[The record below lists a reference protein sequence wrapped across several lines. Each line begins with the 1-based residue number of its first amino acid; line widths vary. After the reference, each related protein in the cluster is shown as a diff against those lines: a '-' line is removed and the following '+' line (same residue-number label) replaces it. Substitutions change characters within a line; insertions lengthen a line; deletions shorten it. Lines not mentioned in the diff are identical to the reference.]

1 MLRRVGIDGNIAEKN
16 RTAVDGTGAQVRI
29 ADAGFPVPF
38 AHSLEFNA
46 PVHGTWNI
54 VHIGML
60 VPECHQI
67 YVCADNCMRG
77 VVLTAAEM
85 DAADRFSSVLI
96 EEDDLYDENL
106 ETITIEGVT
115 DAINRLPY
123 RPRAVALFLVCLHHF
138 VGTDAAYVFRT
149 LEERFPHIDFMRCW
163 MDPVMQKTGLTPEQ
177 KLKEAMFRPV
187 RPLPADP
194 RLICVLGDNQPLDP
208 DSDLAALA
216 REHGCRIL
224 QLHAGN
230 LAYKGTRSADSTDSL
245 SGRSRNGESLSRA
258 EDIPTEVI
266 QAEDMP
272 AEKMTDTV
280 FGCKT
285 YDDYLQIG
293 AASLFITRSPAGIH
307 GVTQLAKRLG
317 RPFLYLP
324 PASGAEEILEER
336 RQLEEALRQIR
347 QGASNTE
354 SFHDAPE
361 KGSGVLKTDKFESG
375 TSGSNAFENAVN
387 TSAAFEEG
395 KQRAETALAHA
406 YALIGDT
413 EITLDHIVTPRP
425 LSLARLLLE
434 HGFHV
439 TRVYLDAILPE
450 EEKDFRWLQD
460 HHPDLCLSATIH
472 PKMRVLHEAENA
484 GSMLALGPKAAW
496 FGGTAHFV
504 NLVECGGQW
513 GLSGIEKLAGLMEDA
528 FLHEKDTRALVPRKG
543 FGCACVL

>member
-1 MLRRVGIDGNIAEKN
+1 MLRRVQTGKN
-16 RTAVDGTGAQVRI
+16 RTEVDGTGARVRI
-29 ADAGFPVPF
+29 ADAAFPLPF

-85 DAADRFSSVLI
+85 DASDRFSSVLI

-115 DAINRLPY
+115 DAIRRLPY
-123 RPRAVALFLVCLHHF
+123 RPRAVAVFLVCLHHF

-149 LEERFPHIDFMRCW
+149 LEERFPDIDFMRCW

-177 KLKEAMFRPV
+177 KLKEAMFRPI

-208 DSDLAALA
+208 DCDLAAIA
-216 REHGCRIL
+216 GEYGCRIL
-224 QLHAGN
+224 QLSTGN
-230 LAYKGTRSADSTDSL
+230 GSARSL
-245 SGRSRNGESLSRA
+245 SAGSQAREDGPRDNEQSGETASCTSLTSRKSPAG
-258 EDIPTEVI
+258 DP
-266 QAEDMP
+266 P
-272 AEKMTDTV
+272 AETV
-280 FGCKT
+280 YSCQT

-324 PASGAEEILEER
+324 PASGWEEILEET
-336 RQLEEALRQIR
+336 RQLEQALLQ
-347 QGASNTE
+347 
-354 SFHDAPE
+354 
-361 KGSGVLKTDKFESG
+361 SG
-375 TSGSNAFENAVN
+375 TAGSDAGISHCISE
-387 TSAAFEEG
+387 
-395 KQRAETALAHA
+395 KRDRADRALAHA
-406 YALIGDT
+406 RALIGDT
-413 EITLDHIVTPRP
+413 PITLDHIVTPRP

-434 HGFHV
+434 HGFYV
-439 TRVYLDAILPE
+439 THIYLDAMLPE
-450 EEKDFRWLQD
+450 EERDFEWLQD

-496 FGGTAHFV
+496 FGGTARFV
-504 NLVECGGQW
+504 NLVECGGMW
-513 GLSGIEKLAGLMEDA
+513 GFSGIGKLAGLMEDA
-528 FLHEKDTRALVPRKG
+528 YMHEKDTRALVPRKG

>member
-106 ETITIEGVT
+106 ETITIEGAT

-149 LEERFPHIDFMRCW
+149 LEDRFPDIDFMRCW

-177 KLKEAMFRPV
+177 KLKEAIFRPV

-194 RLICVLGDNQPLDP
+194 HLICVLGDNQPLDP

-230 LAYKGTRSADSTDSL
+230 LAYKGTRSADMTSTV
-245 SGRSRNGESLSRA
+245 SGCR
-258 EDIPTEVI
+258 
-266 QAEDMP
+266 
-272 AEKMTDTV
+272 
-280 FGCKT
+280 T

-347 QGASNTE
+347 QSASGPERFQN
-354 SFHDAPE
+354 AAE
-361 KGSGVLKTDKFESG
+361 KGSGVSNLDECNTGSGIFGTFETAANVSL
-375 TSGSNAFENAVN
+375 
-387 TSAAFEEG
+387 AFEEER
-395 KQRAETALAHA
+395 QRTEKALAHA
-406 YALIGDT
+406 HALIGDT